1 MSGVLSIVATP
12 IGNLEDITFR
22 AIRTLKEADLI
33 LCEDTRVTKKLL
45 SHFAIHTPTMAYHA
59 HSKAGS
65 IQKIIALLEDG
76 KHIVLVSDAGTPAI
90 SDPGSYLVSQVRDA
104 LPDIQI
110 TPIPGP
116 SAVTAALSVSGAPSD
131 SYDFIGFLPH
141 KKGRMTLL
149 DAISKNEGTMVL
161 YESPHRIHKLLVEL
175 GTRMPVRT
183 ATVCREL
190 TKKFEQVV
198 AGTVESL
205 ASRVEKDIPARG
217 EFVVVIHPC

>member
-1 MSGVLSIVATP
+1 MGSLSIVATP
-12 IGNLEDITFR
+12 LGNLEDITFR
-22 AIRTLKEADLI
+22 AIRTLREADLV

-45 SHFAIHTPTMAYHA
+45 SHFDIHTPTMAYHA

-65 IQKIIALLEDG
+65 VQKVIALLEEG
-76 KHIVLVSDAGTPAI
+76 KHIALVSDAGTPAI
-90 SDPGSYLVSQVRDA
+90 SDPGAYLVSQVRDA

-110 TPIPGP
+110 VPVPGP
-116 SAVTAALSVSGAPSD
+116 SAVVAALSVSGAPSD

-149 DAISKNEGTMVL
+149 DAISKNNETMVL
-161 YESPHRIHKLLVEL
+161 YESPHRIRKLMSEL
-175 GTRMPVRT
+175 GARMPERT
-183 ATVCREL
+183 ATICREL

-198 AGTVESL
+198 VGTVESL
-205 ASRVEKDIPARG
+205 ALRVEKDIPARG